1 VAGVEWVE
9 VRSKDVESAV
19 AAAVEELG
27 LEGPDAADIE
37 VLQKAERGFL
47 GMGGQDAIVRV
58 KPKQSSGGKRRRGGR
73 GRGSGKTSGG
83 GSGDGRNRSRSS
95 EGKAS
100 GGGSGD
106 GRNRSRSSQG
116 KAKAGN
122 GSRSEGRGSG
132 KNSSG
137 RSQDAKKA
145 RTDQPRQQQRPP
157 REPRRSNDS
166 QQKKEPKVEVEVD
179 RDEQATMV
187 KDFLTGLLD
196 AFGLEGEVECTV
208 EEDIILANVTGEQ
221 TEALVGAKGAI
232 LQAIL
237 ELSRTIV
244 QRKSQAGARIRLDIG
259 GYTERRR
266 EALRIYT
273 GRLVEKIMEEG
284 GEIMLEPMNPADRKV
299 VHDAAADLGGVKT
312 FSEGE
317 EPRRS
322 VVISRIEE

>member
-1 VAGVEWVE
+1 MAGVEWVE

-58 KPKQSSGGKRRRGGR
+58 KPKESSGGKRRRGGR

-83 GSGDGRNRSRSS
+83 GSGDARNRSRSS
-95 EGKAS
+95 EGK
-100 GGGSGD
+100 
-106 GRNRSRSSQG
+106 NRSRSSEGKNRERSSEG

-145 RTDQPRQQQRPP
+145 RTDKPRQQQRPQ

-196 AFGLEGEVECTV
+196 AFGIEGEVECTV

-284 GEIMLEPMNPADRKV
+284 GEIMLEAMNAADRKV

>member
-1 VAGVEWVE
+1 MAGVEWVE
-9 VRSKDVESAV
+9 VRSKEVESAV
-19 AAAVEELG
+19 AAAVAELG
-27 LEGPDAADIE
+27 LDGPDAADIE
-37 VLQKAERGFL
+37 VLQQSERGFL
-47 GMGGQDAIVRV
+47 GMGGKDAIVRV
-58 KPKQSSGGKRRRGGR
+58 KPKKPSSRKRRRGGR
-73 GRGSGKTSGG
+73 GRGNGKASGTDSGN
-83 GSGDGRNRSRSS
+83 SRNRSRSS
-95 EGKAS
+95 AGGQKAS
-100 GGGSGD
+100 
-106 GRNRSRSSQG
+106 
-116 KAKAGN
+116 AGN
-122 GSRSEGRGSG
+122 GSRSTGRGSG
-132 KNSSG
+132 KDSTGKSS
-137 RSQDAKKA
+137 DAKKA
-145 RTDQPRQQQRPP
+145 REESRQQKRPP

-166 QQKKEPKVEVEVD
+166 QQKKEPRVEVDVD
-179 RDEQATMV
+179 RDEQAVMV

-196 AFGLEGEVECTV
+196 AFGLEGDVQCTV
-208 EEDIILANVTGEQ
+208 EDDIILANVTGEQ

-284 GEIMLEPMNPADRKV
+284 GEIMLEPMNAADRKV

-322 VVISRIEE
+322 VVIARIEE

>member
-1 VAGVEWVE
+1 MAGVEWVE

-19 AAAVEELG
+19 AAAVAELG
-27 LEGPDAADIE
+27 LDGPDAADIE
-37 VLQKAERGFL
+37 VLQQSERGFL
-47 GMGGQDAIVRV
+47 GMGGKDAIVRV
-58 KPKQSSGGKRRRGGR
+58 KPKKPAGRKRRRGGR
-73 GRGSGKTSGG
+73 GRGENKATSAKSGNA
-83 GSGDGRNRSRSS
+83 RNRSQ
-95 EGKAS
+95 KT
-100 GGGSGD
+100 
-106 GRNRSRSSQG
+106 N
-116 KAKAGN
+116 AGN
-122 GSRSEGRGSG
+122 GGRSSGRGSG
-132 KNSSG
+132 KDSSG
-137 RSQDAKKA
+137 RSSNGKKA
-145 RTDQPRQQQRPP
+145 GGDQPRQQQRPP
-157 REPRRSNDS
+157 REPRRSNDA

-179 RDEQATMV
+179 RDEQAAMV

-196 AFGLEGEVECTV
+196 AFGLEGQVQCTV
-208 EEDIILANVTGEQ
+208 EEDIILANVSGEQ

-273 GRLVEKIMEEG
+273 GRLVEKLMEEG
-284 GEIMLEPMNPADRKV
+284 GEIMLEPMNAADRKV
-299 VHDAAADLGGVKT
+299 VHDAAADLGGVRT

-322 VVISRIEE
+322 VVIARIEE

>member
-9 VRSKDVESAV
+9 VRSKDVDSAV

-37 VLQKAERGFL
+37 VLQKPERGFL

-83 GSGDGRNRSRSS
+83 GSGDTRNRSRSS
-95 EGKAS
+95 EGK
-100 GGGSGD
+100 D
-106 GRNRSRSSQG
+106 RSRSSEG

-132 KNSSG
+132 KSSSG
-137 RSQDAKKA
+137 RSPDAKKA
-145 RTDQPRQQQRPP
+145 RTDQPRQQQRPQ

-196 AFGLEGEVECTV
+196 AFGLEGEVQCTV